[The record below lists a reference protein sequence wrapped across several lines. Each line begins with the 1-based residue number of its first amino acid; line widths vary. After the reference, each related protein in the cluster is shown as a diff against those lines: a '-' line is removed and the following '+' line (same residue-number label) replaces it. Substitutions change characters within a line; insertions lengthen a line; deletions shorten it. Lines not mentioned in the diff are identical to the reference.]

1 MLKKLRPN
9 KKGFEL
15 LNQIIPILMGIF
27 IFVIPFPHKTA
38 VQEICFYL
46 SVFLVLTLA
55 FCKKIEFSFKAP
67 LTLPLILF
75 TLWTVASLPVALN
88 KENSFHDI
96 YAHLLKYMAIF
107 YLVVNLYNNRKRF
120 VILSWILIISAAI
133 LSIGGI
139 IYFYYIQGR
148 DLGGRLGLPEV
159 GIGVNYIGF
168 FTIMAIFF
176 SLTNFFREVNLQFKV
191 TSIACVFVSLVATIL
206 TGTRGTFL
214 GLFLPLILLFHQHKK
229 KGAVVTL
236 IFLVIMGF
244 TPVKQAFTPNAI
256 INRIKGEPR
265 KAIWYTYWKV
275 IKDHPITG
283 IGYGMQT
290 YNKKLFDRYNLK
302 VPPEFNIQTFHA
314 PHNTFID
321 VTVRLG
327 IVGLALFLY
336 IVFIFV
342 WMGWQLAQYGNDDFI
357 KTWALFLQ
365 AAFVSFLIQGMF
377 ADMLL
382 GVQII
387 LFFIL
392 MAMMTVLWR
401 MNKDK
406 DHHGR
411 SLTPSGTSRDD
422 SRN

>member
-1 MLKKLRPN
+1 MMVKLRTN
-9 KKGFEL
+9 RKMFEL
-15 LNQIIPILMGIF
+15 LNQSIPILIGIF
-27 IFVIPFPHKTA
+27 IFIIPFPHKTA

-46 SVFLVLTLA
+46 SFFLVLTLA
-55 FCKKIEFSFKAP
+55 LCKKIEFSFKSP

-75 TLWTVASLPVALN
+75 TLWTIVSLPAALN

-96 YAHLLKYMAIF
+96 YAHLLKYIAIY
-107 YLVVNLYNNRKRF
+107 YLITNLYNNKKRF
-120 VILSWILIISAAI
+120 VILSWILIVSVT
-133 LSIGGI
+133 LFSIGGI
-139 IYFYYIQGR
+139 IYFYNIQGVGFGR
-148 DLGGRLGLPEV
+148 RLGLPEV

-168 FTIMAIFF
+168 FTITAIFF
-176 SLTNFFREVNLQFKV
+176 SLANLFRKVNLQFKV
-191 TSIACVFVSLVATIL
+191 TSIACLSVSLAATIL
-206 TGTRGTFL
+206 TGTRGTIL
-214 GLFLPLILLFHQHKK
+214 GLFLPLILLLFHRYKK
-229 KGAVVTL
+229 KGAVVTIIL
-236 IFLVIMGF
+236 LVIVGL
-244 TPVKQAFTPNAI
+244 TPVKHFFTPNAI
-256 INRIKGEPR
+256 MNRIKEEPR
-265 KAIWYTYWKV
+265 KVIWHIYWKV

-290 YNKKLFDRYNLK
+290 YNKKLLDGYYL
-302 VPPEFNIQTFHA
+302 NIFHA

-336 IVFIFV
+336 LVFIFIRL
-342 WMGWQLAQYGNDDFI
+342 GWQLAQYGSDDFI

-387 LFFIL
+387 IFFIL

-401 MNKDK
+401 INE
-406 DHHGR
+406 DHPGCF
-411 SLTPSGTSRDD
+411 LTLFRTHYND